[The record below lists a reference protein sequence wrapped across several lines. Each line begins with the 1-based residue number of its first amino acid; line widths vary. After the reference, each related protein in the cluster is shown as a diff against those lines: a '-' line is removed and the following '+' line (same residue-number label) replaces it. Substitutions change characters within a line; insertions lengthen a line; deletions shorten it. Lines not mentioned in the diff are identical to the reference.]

1 MMLRQSSPSPT
12 PQPSACSTLVETATS
27 ESPAHQGGGAMR
39 GAGATSVCKP
49 HPSTPVCVVSP
60 TPPLCDPLKLT
71 KHHSVPA
78 PFLF

>member
-1 MMLRQSSPSPT
+1 
-12 PQPSACSTLVETATS
+12 
-27 ESPAHQGGGAMR
+27 MR